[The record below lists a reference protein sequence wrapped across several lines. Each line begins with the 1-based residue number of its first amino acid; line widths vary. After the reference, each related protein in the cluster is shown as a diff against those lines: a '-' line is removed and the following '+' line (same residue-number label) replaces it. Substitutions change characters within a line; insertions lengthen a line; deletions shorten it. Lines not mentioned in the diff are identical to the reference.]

1 MLYWLFSL
9 ALAAS
14 TVFFKKNLIR
24 VLLSKGELRLPDSI
38 WTRLNW
44 AWSGFFAFLGITNLY
59 VAFNFSQPTWVNV
72 KTFGFT
78 SLMVLFVVGQV
89 LFLARYVE
97 EGKQ

>member
-1 MLYWLFSL
+1 MIYWLFSV
-9 ALAAS
+9 ALVIS
-14 TVFFKKNLIR
+14 IVFFKKNLIQAM
-24 VLLSKGELRLPDSI
+24 LSKAELRLPDAI

-44 AWSGFFAFLGITNLY
+44 AWSGFFAFMGVANLY
-59 VAFNFSQPTWVNV
+59 VAFTFSQAVWVYI

-78 SLMVLFVVGQV
+78 TLLVLFVLGQV